1 MRSAVSYIFVCNLQG
16 NTNGPLNAPVR
27 VVVHQK
33 RVIPVGDDHCLK
45 RISLQGKVN
54 VDVMLYC
61 LVHE

>member
-1 MRSAVSYIFVCNLQG
+1 MRSAVSYICVCNLQR
-16 NTNGPLNAPVR
+16 NTNGPLNASAR

-33 RVIPVGDDHCLK
+33 RVIPVGDDNRLK
-45 RISLQGKVN
+45 RIFLEGKVK